1 MRVNS
6 LFNVPGSRKPRKRIG
21 RGNGSGT
28 GRTGGRGE
36 KGQKSRSGVSI
47 KTEGGQMPLIKRL
60 PKRGFNSSKSIR
72 YTPISMADIEF
83 LIIEKR
89 IDTSVVFNKTSLVNI
104 GYIKS
109 ENYIELIGM
118 LSGETNVDLFN
129 EKDSDSMQPL
139 LFYLMDISLDEIF
152 SYNKNA
158 RNQNDC
164 VSISFYCCHMY
175 RCLLCFF

>member
-6 LFNVPGSRKPRKRIG
+6 LFNVSGSRKPRKRIG

-109 ENYIELIGM
+109 EKTPVKLLTGINKMNFKISVQLDAYSKTAIELI
-118 LSGETNVDLFN
+118 
-129 EKDSDSMQPL
+129 EKAGGQVL
-139 LFYLMDISLDEIF
+139 
-152 SYNKNA
+152 
-158 RNQNDC
+158 
-164 VSISFYCCHMY
+164 
-175 RCLLCFF
+175 

>member
-36 KGQKSRSGVSI
+36 KGQKSRSGVAI
-47 KTEGGQMPLIKRL
+47 KTEGGQMPIIKRL
-60 PKRGFNSSKSIR
+60 PKRGFNSSKSIS

-89 IDTSVVFNKTSLVNI
+89 IDSSVLINKALLVDI

-109 ENYIELIGM
+109 EKTPVKLLAGVDKMNFKITLQLDAYSKTARELI
-118 LSGETNVDLFN
+118 
-129 EKDSDSMQPL
+129 EKADGQVL
-139 LFYLMDISLDEIF
+139 
-152 SYNKNA
+152 
-158 RNQNDC
+158 
-164 VSISFYCCHMY
+164 
-175 RCLLCFF
+175 

>member
-60 PKRGFNSSKSIR
+60 PKRGFNSSKSIS

-89 IDTSVVFNKTSLVNI
+89 IDSSVLINKASLVDI

-109 ENYIELIGM
+109 EKTPVKLLAGVDKMNFKITVQLDAYSKTARELI
-118 LSGETNVDLFN
+118 
-129 EKDSDSMQPL
+129 EKAGGQVL
-139 LFYLMDISLDEIF
+139 
-152 SYNKNA
+152 
-158 RNQNDC
+158 
-164 VSISFYCCHMY
+164 
-175 RCLLCFF
+175 

>member
-36 KGQKSRSGVSI
+36 KGQKSRSGVAI
-47 KTEGGQMPLIKRL
+47 KTEGGQMPIIKRL
-60 PKRGFNSSKSIR
+60 PKRGFNSSKSIS

-89 IDTSVVFNKTSLVNI
+89 IDSSVLINKASLVDI

-109 ENYIELIGM
+109 EKTPVKLLAGVDKMNFKITVQLDAYSKTARELI
-118 LSGETNVDLFN
+118 
-129 EKDSDSMQPL
+129 EKAGGQVL
-139 LFYLMDISLDEIF
+139 
-152 SYNKNA
+152 
-158 RNQNDC
+158 
-164 VSISFYCCHMY
+164 
-175 RCLLCFF
+175 

>member
-36 KGQKSRSGVSI
+36 KGQKSRSGVAI
-47 KTEGGQMPLIKRL
+47 KTEGGQMPIIKRL
-60 PKRGFNSSKSIR
+60 PKRGFNSSKSIN

-89 IDTSVVFNKTSLVNI
+89 IDSSALINKALLVDI

-109 ENYIELIGM
+109 EKTPVKLLAGVDKMNFKITVQLDAYSKTARELI
-118 LSGETNVDLFN
+118 
-129 EKDSDSMQPL
+129 EKAGGQVL
-139 LFYLMDISLDEIF
+139 
-152 SYNKNA
+152 
-158 RNQNDC
+158 
-164 VSISFYCCHMY
+164 
-175 RCLLCFF
+175 

>member
-6 LFNVPGSRKPRKRIG
+6 LFNVPGSRKPRKRIC

-60 PKRGFNSSKSIR
+60 PKRGFNSSKSVK

-83 LIIEKR
+83 LIVEKR
-89 IDTSVVFNKTSLVNI
+89 IDTSAVLNKALLVNV

-109 ENYIELIGM
+109 EKTPVKLLAGLDKMNFKISIQLDAYSKAVRELI
-118 LSGETNVDLFN
+118 
-129 EKDSDSMQPL
+129 EKAGGQVL
-139 LFYLMDISLDEIF
+139 
-152 SYNKNA
+152 
-158 RNQNDC
+158 
-164 VSISFYCCHMY
+164 
-175 RCLLCFF
+175 

>member
-89 IDTSVVFNKTSLVNI
+89 IDTSAVFNKTSLVNI

-109 ENYIELIGM
+109 EKTPVKLLAGIDKMNFKLSVQLDAYSKTAKELI
-118 LSGETNVDLFN
+118 
-129 EKDSDSMQPL
+129 EKAGGQVL
-139 LFYLMDISLDEIF
+139 
-152 SYNKNA
+152 
-158 RNQNDC
+158 
-164 VSISFYCCHMY
+164 
-175 RCLLCFF
+175 

>member
-60 PKRGFNSSKSIR
+60 PKRGFNSSKSMR

-109 ENYIELIGM
+109 EKTPVKLLAGIDKMNFKISVQLDAYSKTAKELI
-118 LSGETNVDLFN
+118 
-129 EKDSDSMQPL
+129 EKAGGQVL
-139 LFYLMDISLDEIF
+139 
-152 SYNKNA
+152 
-158 RNQNDC
+158 
-164 VSISFYCCHMY
+164 
-175 RCLLCFF
+175 

>member
-72 YTPISMADIEF
+72 YTPVSMADIEF

-109 ENYIELIGM
+109 EKTPVKLLAGIDKMNFKISVQLDAYSKTAKELI
-118 LSGETNVDLFN
+118 
-129 EKDSDSMQPL
+129 EKAGGQVL
-139 LFYLMDISLDEIF
+139 
-152 SYNKNA
+152 
-158 RNQNDC
+158 
-164 VSISFYCCHMY
+164 
-175 RCLLCFF
+175 

>member
-89 IDTSVVFNKTSLVNI
+89 IDISVVFNKTSLVNI

-109 ENYIELIGM
+109 EKTPVKLLAGIDKMNFKISVQLDAYSKTAKELI
-118 LSGETNVDLFN
+118 
-129 EKDSDSMQPL
+129 EKAGGQVL
-139 LFYLMDISLDEIF
+139 
-152 SYNKNA
+152 
-158 RNQNDC
+158 
-164 VSISFYCCHMY
+164 
-175 RCLLCFF
+175 

>member
-36 KGQKSRSGVSI
+36 KGQKSRSGVAI
-47 KTEGGQMPLIKRL
+47 KTEGGQMPIIKRL
-60 PKRGFNSSKSIR
+60 PKRGFNSSKSIS

-89 IDTSVVFNKTSLVNI
+89 IDSSALINKASLVDI

-109 ENYIELIGM
+109 EKTPVKLLAGVDKMNFKITLQLDAYSKTARELI
-118 LSGETNVDLFN
+118 
-129 EKDSDSMQPL
+129 EKAGGQVL
-139 LFYLMDISLDEIF
+139 
-152 SYNKNA
+152 
-158 RNQNDC
+158 
-164 VSISFYCCHMY
+164 
-175 RCLLCFF
+175 

>member
-36 KGQKSRSGVSI
+36 KGQKSRSGVAI
-47 KTEGGQMPLIKRL
+47 KTEGGQMPIIKRL
-60 PKRGFNSSKSIR
+60 PKRGFNSSKSIS
-72 YTPISMADIEF
+72 YTPVSMADIEF

-89 IDTSVVFNKTSLVNI
+89 IDSSVLINKASLVDI

-109 ENYIELIGM
+109 EKTPVKLLAGVDKMNFKITVQLDAYSKTARELI
-118 LSGETNVDLFN
+118 
-129 EKDSDSMQPL
+129 EKAGGQVL
-139 LFYLMDISLDEIF
+139 
-152 SYNKNA
+152 
-158 RNQNDC
+158 
-164 VSISFYCCHMY
+164 
-175 RCLLCFF
+175 

>member
-72 YTPISMADIEF
+72 YNPISMADIEF

-109 ENYIELIGM
+109 EKTPVKLLAGIDKMNFKLSVQLDAYSKTAKELI
-118 LSGETNVDLFN
+118 
-129 EKDSDSMQPL
+129 EKAGGQVL
-139 LFYLMDISLDEIF
+139 
-152 SYNKNA
+152 
-158 RNQNDC
+158 
-164 VSISFYCCHMY
+164 
-175 RCLLCFF
+175 

>member
-36 KGQKSRSGVSI
+36 KGQKSRSGVAI
-47 KTEGGQMPLIKRL
+47 KTEGGQMPIIKRL
-60 PKRGFNSSKSIR
+60 PKRGFNSSKSIS

-89 IDTSVVFNKTSLVNI
+89 IDSSVLINKALLVDI

-109 ENYIELIGM
+109 EKTPVKLLAGVDKMNFKITLQLDAYSKTARELI
-118 LSGETNVDLFN
+118 
-129 EKDSDSMQPL
+129 EK
-139 LFYLMDISLDEIF
+139 
-152 SYNKNA
+152 A
-158 RNQNDC
+158 GG
-164 VSISFYCCHMY
+164 
-175 RCLLCFF
+175 

>member
-89 IDTSVVFNKTSLVNI
+89 IDTSVVFNKTALVNI

-109 ENYIELIGM
+109 EKTPVKLLAGIDKMNFKISVQLDAYSKTAKELI
-118 LSGETNVDLFN
+118 
-129 EKDSDSMQPL
+129 EKAGGQVL
-139 LFYLMDISLDEIF
+139 
-152 SYNKNA
+152 
-158 RNQNDC
+158 
-164 VSISFYCCHMY
+164 
-175 RCLLCFF
+175 

>member
-36 KGQKSRSGVSI
+36 KGQKSRSGVAI
-47 KTEGGQMPLIKRL
+47 KTEGGQMPIIKRL
-60 PKRGFNSSKSIR
+60 PKRGFNSSKSIS

-89 IDTSVVFNKTSLVNI
+89 IDSSALINKALLVDI

-109 ENYIELIGM
+109 EKTPVKLLAGVDKMNFKITLQLDAYSKTARELI
-118 LSGETNVDLFN
+118 
-129 EKDSDSMQPL
+129 EKAGGQVL
-139 LFYLMDISLDEIF
+139 
-152 SYNKNA
+152 
-158 RNQNDC
+158 
-164 VSISFYCCHMY
+164 
-175 RCLLCFF
+175 

>member
-6 LFNVPGSRKPRKRIG
+6 LFNVPGSRKPRKRIC

-60 PKRGFNSSKSIR
+60 PKRGFNSSKSVK

-83 LIIEKR
+83 LIVEKR
-89 IDTSVVFNKTSLVNI
+89 IDTSAVLNKASRVNI

-109 ENYIELIGM
+109 EKTPVKLLAGLDKMNFKISIQLDAYSNAARELI
-118 LSGETNVDLFN
+118 
-129 EKDSDSMQPL
+129 EKAGGQVL
-139 LFYLMDISLDEIF
+139 
-152 SYNKNA
+152 
-158 RNQNDC
+158 
-164 VSISFYCCHMY
+164 
-175 RCLLCFF
+175 

>member
-1 MRVNS
+1 MRVNA

-109 ENYIELIGM
+109 EKTPVKLLAGIDKMNFKISVQLDAYSKTAKELI
-118 LSGETNVDLFN
+118 
-129 EKDSDSMQPL
+129 EKAGGQVL
-139 LFYLMDISLDEIF
+139 
-152 SYNKNA
+152 
-158 RNQNDC
+158 
-164 VSISFYCCHMY
+164 
-175 RCLLCFF
+175 

>member
-6 LFNVPGSRKPRKRIG
+6 LFNVPGSRKPRKRIC

-60 PKRGFNSSKSIR
+60 PKRGFDSSKSVK

-83 LIIEKR
+83 LIVEKR
-89 IDTSVVFNKTSLVNI
+89 IDTSAVLNKASLVNI

-109 ENYIELIGM
+109 EKTPVKLLAGLDKMNFKISIQLDAYSNAARELI
-118 LSGETNVDLFN
+118 
-129 EKDSDSMQPL
+129 EKAGGQVL
-139 LFYLMDISLDEIF
+139 
-152 SYNKNA
+152 
-158 RNQNDC
+158 
-164 VSISFYCCHMY
+164 
-175 RCLLCFF
+175 

>member
-36 KGQKSRSGVSI
+36 KGQKSRSGVAI
-47 KTEGGQMPLIKRL
+47 KTEGGQMPIIKRL
-60 PKRGFNSSKSIR
+60 PKRGFNSSKSIN

-89 IDTSVVFNKTSLVNI
+89 IDSSALINKASLIDI

-109 ENYIELIGM
+109 EKTPVKLLAGVDKMNFKITVQLDAYSKTARELI
-118 LSGETNVDLFN
+118 
-129 EKDSDSMQPL
+129 EKAGGQVL
-139 LFYLMDISLDEIF
+139 
-152 SYNKNA
+152 
-158 RNQNDC
+158 
-164 VSISFYCCHMY
+164 
-175 RCLLCFF
+175 

>member
-36 KGQKSRSGVSI
+36 KGQQSRSGVSI

-109 ENYIELIGM
+109 EKTPVKLLAGIDKMNFKISVQLDAYSKTAKELI
-118 LSGETNVDLFN
+118 
-129 EKDSDSMQPL
+129 EKAGGQVL
-139 LFYLMDISLDEIF
+139 
-152 SYNKNA
+152 
-158 RNQNDC
+158 
-164 VSISFYCCHMY
+164 
-175 RCLLCFF
+175 

>member
-6 LFNVPGSRKPRKRIG
+6 LFNVPGSRKPKKRIG

-36 KGQKSRSGVSI
+36 KGQKSRSGVAI
-47 KTEGGQMPLIKRL
+47 KTEGGQMPIIKRL
-60 PKRGFNSSKSIR
+60 PKRGFNSSKSIS

-89 IDTSVVFNKTSLVNI
+89 IDSSVLINKASLVDI

-109 ENYIELIGM
+109 EKTPVKLLAGVDKMNFKITVQLDAYSKTARELI
-118 LSGETNVDLFN
+118 
-129 EKDSDSMQPL
+129 EKAGGQVL
-139 LFYLMDISLDEIF
+139 
-152 SYNKNA
+152 
-158 RNQNDC
+158 
-164 VSISFYCCHMY
+164 
-175 RCLLCFF
+175 